1 MLRSQRFL
9 PSQLRAALEI
19 VTQELDG
26 GRLSNRG
33 VLTLWFGDA
42 REFLPSAPATTPL
55 VNNIT
60 AAAVYRD
67 QYGRLYAY
75 ADPSDWE
82 YEVEPDSVPSI
93 ALTDQLFVAIPNA
106 LRHQSNE
113 NDRSVPL
120 DAVRLPRIDEELQLY
135 PTEGASEPMVVSV
148 HAMFEPSDAQE
159 RVSSAYIQVN
169 GWLQVKHPG
178 IVSPQ
183 ACLEALIHSAAA

>member
-9 PSQLRAALEI
+9 PSQLRAALDI

-26 GRLSNRG
+26 GRLSNRD

-42 REFLPSAPATTPL
+42 REFLPSAPAVTPL

-82 YEVEPDSVPSI
+82 YEVEPDSVPSV
-93 ALTDQLFVAIPNA
+93 ALTDRLFVAIPNA
-106 LRHQSNE
+106 LRHLSNE

-135 PTEGASEPMVVSV
+135 PTEGVSEPMVVSV
-148 HAMFEPSDAQE
+148 HAMFEPSGAQE
-159 RVSSAYIQVN
+159 RVSSAYIQIN

-178 IVSPQ
+178 TASPQ